1 MKKEVEKFRI
11 ELLHAKRDIVKGGLV
26 LVLVVVMVGGGFSGG
41 FGDCWCYSCPG
52 RCSSYTLIS
61 VGRS

>member
-26 LVLVVVMVGGGFSGG
+26 VVEWWF
-41 FGDCWCYSCPG
+41 W
-52 RCSSYTLIS
+52 
-61 VGRS
+61 